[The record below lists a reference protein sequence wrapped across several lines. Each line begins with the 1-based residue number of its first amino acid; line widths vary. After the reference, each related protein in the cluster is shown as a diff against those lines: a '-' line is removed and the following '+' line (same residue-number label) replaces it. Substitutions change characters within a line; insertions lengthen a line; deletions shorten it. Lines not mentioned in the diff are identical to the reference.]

1 MPFALIKNDKS
12 KSKRDKEQNKIKDR
26 PLCVTYYV
34 KKKVIFRE
42 NKQSNQWI

>member
-1 MPFALIKNDKS
+1 MAFTFIKNDKS

-34 KKKVIFRE
+34 KKRLFLEKI
-42 NKQSNQWI
+42 NKAIG